1 MLSLHRSAPLARLRR
16 WGAQHELH
24 SCQLR
29 LMGLELFWNHLLP
42 ASGGL
47 IMTATEQTLPFPLYR
62 CINPAT
68 TCESPFIAVAGD
80 GSAFLELGNNSLCID
95 WLVSDEKTTWLAEDF
110 VPMGQVIHFDLAL
123 LHNVVS
129 AAFGDRA
136 DFLAMRFGPKL
147 RPRSIEL
154 SLVAQKAAEDGPE
167 YRIDAAGRYQRV
179 YRIPRRKNEVTLP
192 ERAVLEVCVE
202 FANDIASRYSA
213 ELREPPPLRWRSASV
228 A

>member
-1 MLSLHRSAPLARLRR
+1 
-16 WGAQHELH
+16 
-24 SCQLR
+24 
-29 LMGLELFWNHLLP
+29 MGLELFGLTLLP

-47 IMTATEQTLPFPLYR
+47 IMTANEQMSLFPLHR

-95 WLVSDEKTTWLAEDF
+95 WLVSEQQTTWLVEDF
-110 VPMGQVIHFDLAL
+110 VPTGQVMHCDLAL
-123 LHNVVS
+123 LHHVVA

-136 DFLAMRFGPKL
+136 DFLAMRFGPRL
-147 RPRSIEL
+147 RPKSIEL
-154 SLVAQKAAEDGPE
+154 SLTEQTTAEAGPE
-167 YRIDAAGRYQRV
+167 YRIGGVGRYQRI

-192 ERAVLEVCVE
+192 ERAVLDVCVDL
-202 FANDIASRYSA
+202 ANDIASQYGA
-213 ELREPPPLRWRSASV
+213 QLREPPPLRWRSSSV